1 MKWITSAE
9 LPPPNNRSGY
19 MPDHW
24 VRCND
29 PWHRD
34 AFPAGQGDYAPV
46 QSYTRASGW
55 MGESWCGNPEQF
67 VPDGTEV
74 TNGY

>member
-1 MKWITSAE
+1 MKWIVDADH
-9 LPPPNNRSGY
+9 PPPNG
-19 MPDHW
+19 PTDHW
-24 VRCND
+24 VRCKD

-34 AFPAGQGDYAPV
+34 AFPDEHKEAAPN
-46 QSYTRASGW
+46 QAEPRGSGW

>member
-1 MKWITSAE
+1 MKWITSE
-9 LPPPNNRSGY
+9 KLPPPNKRDGY

-24 VRCND
+24 VRCKD

-34 AFPAGQGDYAPV
+34 AFPDEHKNSAPGQ
-46 QSYTRASGW
+46 SSIRSEGW